1 MVYLIDTRN
10 GNSQIVMKNPA
21 TEFYSDEWR
30 ETVEND
36 LVWFGEAEYQNKIV
50 VMTYAK
56 FGVLAAKYSRFG
68 YDFEI
73 IVCDEIHS
81 LPKFRSFKSKS
92 GDINHHIPAQ
102 KRLEEITNSGQVLVV
117 GLSATPDRAEEKMD
131 CPIRHITVDED
142 VRQLET
148 KETIYYTNK
157 ITLLDRLSP
166 KQKGIAYIGRI
177 TGMMEYQKAAAAKG
191 FRAICVW
198 SVSNTDHPMTAEQQ
212 AARDYI
218 LTHEA
223 LPPQYDMVI
232 LNASSETG
240 INIHGKVDYVVVHNQ
255 NPETRTQI
263 RGRYRHDLER
273 LYLWD
278 NKSFRVP

>member
-30 ETVEND
+30 ETVEHD

-56 FGVLAAKYSRFG
+56 FGVLAAKYPRFG

-102 KRLEEITNSGQVLVV
+102 QRLEEITNSGQVLVI

-131 CPIRHITVDED
+131 CPIRHITIDED
-142 VRQLET
+142 VR
-148 KETIYYTNK
+148 
-157 ITLLDRLSP
+157 
-166 KQKGIAYIGRI
+166 
-177 TGMMEYQKAAAAKG
+177 
-191 FRAICVW
+191 
-198 SVSNTDHPMTAEQQ
+198 
-212 AARDYI
+212 
-218 LTHEA
+218 HE
-223 LPPQYDMVI
+223 
-232 LNASSETG
+232 
-240 INIHGKVDYVVVHNQ
+240 
-255 NPETRTQI
+255 
-263 RGRYRHDLER
+263 
-273 LYLWD
+273 
-278 NKSFRVP
+278 